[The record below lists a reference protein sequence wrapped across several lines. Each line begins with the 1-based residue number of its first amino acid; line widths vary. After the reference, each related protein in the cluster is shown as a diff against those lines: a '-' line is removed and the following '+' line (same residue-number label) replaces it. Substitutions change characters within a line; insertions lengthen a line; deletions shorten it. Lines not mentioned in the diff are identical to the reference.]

1 MPLKECE
8 GKSKGN
14 LFIQIGTEM
23 NEMLQSKAKK
33 KNLKKKK
40 RKEKKRKEEERKIG
54 NKYDIENEIETN
66 HYLPLR

>member
-33 KNLKKKK
+33 KKKFKKK
-40 RKEKKRKEEERKIG
+40 RKEKKKKEKL
-54 NKYDIENEIETN
+54 EIN
-66 HYLPLR
+66 MI